1 MTFPINH
8 AFKGPNGEF
17 EIARLTGAVG
27 GLAYVVG
34 AHTFVAFEVF
44 HKGRDFDL
52 VAYCTAFPAGLAGV
66 LVAIGGAVAIKD
78 RNVAKANAERG
89 EQP

>member
-1 MTFPINH
+1 MTYPITH

-34 AHTFVAFEVF
+34 ANVFVAFEVF
-44 HKGRDFDL
+44 HKGRAFDL
-52 VAYCTAFPAGLAGV
+52 VAYCTAFPAGLAAV

-78 RNVAKANAERG
+78 RNVAKANAEKG
-89 EQP
+89 DAP